1 MTIFMTNNLWKSK
14 IQIQFLKSAYDKMI
28 RFDFWIDK
36 TYSFKSHL
44 NSLSLLQNLQIMNTF
59 EQFNLPKSLQ
69 KAVDELG
76 LTTPT
81 PIQEKSFSVIM
92 SGRDVMGI
100 AQTGTGKTLAYLL
113 PLLKQWKFIN
123 TDSARIVIL
132 VPTRELVVQIVDV
145 INSLTQHMSV
155 RTLGIYG
162 GVNINTQKTAV
173 REGIDILVGTPGRTM
188 DLALDNVVRFDSIQ
202 KLVIDEFDEI
212 LNLGF
217 RTQVTAILAML
228 KGKRQ
233 NILFSATMTDEVD
246 AMLDEH
252 FDFPVEVSLAASG
265 TPLEKIQQ
273 LAYFT
278 PNFLTKLNLLK
289 DLLKDDAF
297 ERVLIFANN
306 KKSVDLIANSLEELF
321 PEQFGVIHSNKSQNY
336 RLNTMASF
344 QAGEIRGIVTT
355 DVMARGLDIS
365 DISHVINFE
374 FTEIPEQYIHR
385 IGRTGRAD
393 KSGIAISLIAPREE
407 EIMIEAE
414 MLMEK
419 EIEILDLPETV
430 EVAVRLLEFEK
441 DKKKVKQLLKRPTQE
456 RGDAFHEKAAKNKKI
471 NLGGPSKTK
480 KKTGTSVNRNILK
493 NRAAK
498 RKKK

>member
-1 MTIFMTNNLWKSK
+1 
-14 IQIQFLKSAYDKMI
+14 
-28 RFDFWIDK
+28 
-36 TYSFKSHL
+36 
-44 NSLSLLQNLQIMNTF
+44 MNTF

-92 SGRDVMGI
+92 SGRDMMGI
-100 AQTGTGKTLAYLL
+100 AQTGTGKTFAYLL
-113 PLLKQWKFIN
+113 PILKQWKFVA
-123 TDSARIVIL
+123 TDTPRVVIL
-132 VPTRELVVQIVDV
+132 VPTRELVVQIAAEVEK
-145 INSLTQHMSV
+145 LTQFMSV
-155 RTLGIYG
+155 RTLGVYG
-162 GVNINTQKTAV
+162 GVNINTQKKAV
-173 REGIDILVGTPGRTM
+173 YQGIDVLVGTPGRIM
-188 DLALDNVVRFDSIQ
+188 DLALDNVIRFDSLQ

-217 RTQVTAILAML
+217 RSQVTSILTMI
-228 KGKRQ
+228 KTKRQ

-246 AMLDEH
+246 GMLEEY
-252 FDFPVEVSLAASG
+252 FEFPEEVSLAPSG
-265 TPLEKIQQ
+265 TPLEQIEQ
-273 LAYFT
+273 LGYKT
-278 PNFLTKLNLLK
+278 PNFLTKVNLIIE
-289 DLLKDDAF
+289 LLKDDAY
-297 ERVLIFANN
+297 ERVLLFVNN
-306 KKSVDLIANSLEELF
+306 KKTADLLAEKLEEVY
-321 PEQFGVIHSNKSQNY
+321 PEQFGTIHSNKSQNY
-336 RLNTMASF
+336 RLQTMATF

-365 DISHVINFE
+365 DITHVINVE
-374 FTEIPEQYIHR
+374 FPEIQEQYIHR

-393 KSGIAISLIAPREE
+393 KSGIAISLISPREE

-419 EIEILDLPETV
+419 ELTFLPLPATV
-430 EVAVRLLEFEK
+430 VIAERLLEFEK
-441 DKKKVKQLLKRPTQE
+441 DRKKMKVILKTNKLE
-456 RGDAFHEKAAKNKKI
+456 GGASFHEKAKKNTKV

-493 NRAAK
+493 TRAAK